1 MGLDFGQTLPLLDLL
16 DHPSDGFAQ
25 GLTQHG
31 TTGLADGR
39 QACLSPFL
47 RTVVPQLCHQGAI
60 RQEDEIHVP
69 CLALTFP
76 ELTVA
81 HTQMLLSVPIEGLC
95 SCPAFAIRLE
105 DAMHFPVGPVAD
117 QDLARLGITL
127 PFPQH
132 HDPHGVCHTWN
143 ADTLGEVPLNLAIH
157 AGLAATQWSQLRF
170 DPLAGLGVLAIHSD
184 GSIELQ
190 ITDIRPPL
198 AVDMIEDFG
207 IGEVTVE
214 GDIAGNVLLHHPIDQ
229 LFAEHSVILERFT
242 GGATGLLLAEAAE
255 LQWVMLAGSADVVG
269 DQVIMGDQMT
279 LVSMIP
285 EPAGIFDQ
293 LAVVVDQR
301 VIDRDDTVLG
311 VARGGVVLQE
321 LEPPL
326 VEGSVIPVDLGD
338 PAVQTGWAKR
348 SCTTVGNSTIAG
360 IPAPGDAFADTD
372 RMGYRT
378 TGAPAVQLCK
388 TTVITQ
394 PRGLTVTGIFWM

>member
-1 MGLDFGQTLPLLDLL
+1 MGLDFGQTLPLLNLL
-16 DHPSDGFAQ
+16 NHPGDRLAQGFA
-25 GLTQHG
+25 QHG

-69 CLALTFP
+69 RLALTFP

-81 HTQMLLSVPIEGLC
+81 HTQMLLPVPMEGLC
-95 SCPAFAIRLE
+95 PRPAFAIGLE
-105 DAMHFPVGPVAD
+105 DAMHFPIRPVRN

-132 HDPHGVCHTWN
+132 HDSHRVLDTWD
-143 ADTLGEVPLNLAIH
+143 ADALGEIPLDLAIH
-157 AGLAATQWSQLRF
+157 RGFAPTQWPELCL
-170 DPLAGLGVLAIHSD
+170 DPLAGLPILAIHGD
-184 GSIELQ
+184 GAIEFQ
-190 ITDIRPPL
+190 ITDIGAPL
-198 AVDMIEDFG
+198 AVDMIEDRG

-214 GDIAGNVLLHHPIDQ
+214 GDIAGNILLNHPIDQ

-326 VEGSVIPVDLGD
+326 
-338 PAVQTGWAKR
+338 
-348 SCTTVGNSTIAG
+348 
-360 IPAPGDAFADTD
+360 
-372 RMGYRT
+372 
-378 TGAPAVQLCK
+378 
-388 TTVITQ
+388 
-394 PRGLTVTGIFWM
+394 